1 MSLIFDL
8 SLLPEASHQ
17 FVVLSDTHYMVDPG
31 SAPLEFESRR
41 HQSARASVALQTAA
55 ALPCDFA
62 VHLGDLVQEYPDTP
76 DFERALDEALAQ
88 LRESNFA
95 PQHVAGNHDVGDKP
109 DASMPTH
116 PTDEASL
123 ASYHSRFGPSHYA
136 FDCGPLR
143 AIVLNSQTFNTP
155 YSAEQRAFFERELSE
170 HASRRIAVFLHL
182 PPYLWDAAE
191 PHWGHYDN
199 IGEPDRT
206 WLLDLLVAYD
216 VEILFCGH
224 VHFAFYDRLRN
235 TRMVVVPSTSFTR
248 PGFGHLFASAPAPE
262 QGRDD
267 RGKLG
272 FYFCRLVGDRIDLHL
287 VRTEGNE
294 ALQTGQTRFLTRTP
308 AALDGAPLGWT
319 LTHALCPTA
328 QVPIAFPSVVRQHVR
343 NDYPFL
349 SLLEIGAT
357 RIRVPW
363 TDLEDPLQ
371 KRRLQML
378 RSEGVRVHV
387 FAPHIEKANLHTLLD
402 GHPNAADVW
411 EVQLA
416 GSPWP
421 SGECLM
427 HLADCQRRT
436 PLALCPVLPGQKVYG
451 KQHPRTRIGYR
462 VDELVELN
470 ARLAQ
475 SDLHIESVCCR
486 IDGDGQPVESV
497 DAYRALLSLS
507 HIGRVDWLLSLPHLD
522 DQAHALL
529 ACRALFATAAL
540 PDGYLFVDPPQDLDR
555 TMDACHGLIDTRCNP
570 RPAFHALRSLNTLL
584 HAYRGS
590 GYTQTRRAY
599 RMHSSLGRVELLSGD
614 EKPARRGRD
623 ERWYDLVNGT
633 VKTKNDGGNTATESK
648 LYVHWSMPVEEPA

>member
-1 MSLIFDL
+1 M
-8 SLLPEASHQ
+8 
-17 FVVLSDTHYMVDPG
+17 
-31 SAPLEFESRR
+31 
-41 HQSARASVALQTAA
+41 
-55 ALPCDFA
+55 
-62 VHLGDLVQEYPDTP
+62 
-76 DFERALDEALAQ
+76 
-88 LRESNFA
+88 
-95 PQHVAGNHDVGDKP
+95 
-109 DASMPTH
+109 
-116 PTDEASL
+116 
-123 ASYHSRFGPSHYA
+123 
-136 FDCGPLR
+136 
-143 AIVLNSQTFNTP
+143 
-155 YSAEQRAFFERELSE
+155 
-170 HASRRIAVFLHL
+170 HL

-206 WLLDLLVAYD
+206 WLLDLLVGYD

-267 RGKLG
+267 REKLG
-272 FYFCRLVGDRIDLHL
+272 FYFCRLIGDRIDLHL

-294 ALQTGQTRFLTRTP
+294 TLQTGQTRFLTRTP

-357 RIRVPW
+357 RVRVPW
-363 TDLEDPLQ
+363 TDLRRPAAETPLADAAQ
-371 KRRLQML
+371 RGRARARLCALCRKRQPPHLARRPPQ
-378 RSEGVRVHV
+378 RSRRMGS
-387 FAPHIEKANLHTLLD
+387 
-402 GHPNAADVW
+402 AAGR
-411 EVQLA
+411 QSLA
-416 GSPWP
+416 KQRMFDAS
-421 SGECLM
+421 
-427 HLADCQRRT
+427 ADCQRRT

-475 SDLHIESVCCR
+475 SDLRIESVCCR
-486 IDGDGQPVESV
+486 IDGDGQPIESV
-497 DAYRALLSLS
+497 DAYRALPSLS

-522 DQAHALL
+522 DEAHALL
-529 ACRALFATAAL
+529 ACRALFAAAAL

-555 TMDACHGLIDTRCNP
+555 TMDACHGLLDTRCNP

-590 GYTQTRRAY
+590 GYTQTKGA
-599 RMHSSLGRVELLSGD
+599 
-614 EKPARRGRD
+614 
-623 ERWYDLVNGT
+623 
-633 VKTKNDGGNTATESK
+633 
-648 LYVHWSMPVEEPA
+648 